1 VTHSGDVFLAD
12 AGQEQ
17 RLQVVVL
24 TNSEFNRRA
33 GRVVVAPRL
42 DGPPDAIASPWRVL
56 DGNSVYAIDFMLSL
70 DTTRLLELDG
80 HVSEAALRRI
90 RLVMRRIM

>member
-1 VTHSGDVFLAD
+1 MIHSGDVFLAD

-17 RLQVVVL
+17 RIPVVVL

-42 DGPPDAIASPWRVL
+42 DGPPDAISSPWRVL
-56 DGNSVYAIDFMLSL
+56 DGDSVYAIDFMLSL

-90 RLVMRRIM
+90 RLVMRRIT

>member
-1 VTHSGDVFLAD
+1 MIHSGDVFLAD
-12 AGQEQ
+12 AGQE
-17 RLQVVVL
+17 RRIRVVVL

-33 GRVVVAPRL
+33 GRVIVAPRL
-42 DGPPDAIASPWRVL
+42 DGPPDAIPSPWRVL
-56 DGNSVYAIDFMLSL
+56 DGDSVYAIDFMLSL

-90 RLVMRRIM
+90 RLVMRRIT